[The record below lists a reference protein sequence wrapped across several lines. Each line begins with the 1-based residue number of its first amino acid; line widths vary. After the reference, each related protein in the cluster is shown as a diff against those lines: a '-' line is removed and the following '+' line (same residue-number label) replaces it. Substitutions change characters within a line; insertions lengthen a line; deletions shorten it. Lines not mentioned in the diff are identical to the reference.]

1 MKSRFKR
8 TINWKKNQT
17 KVSTERQN
25 QHLDFL
31 INPSFQGLNRLFVLS
46 LENKG
51 DRKVLTGYNLSNVEK
66 RITTLWLMEK
76 TFFDQTVKSNMRT
89 YDDIGKITTG
99 QGDDYTTGCLLDY
112 DYFKKYYKMKAID
125 LSKQQT
131 LDADPKAIQQINFT
145 GNLEQ
150 DNSAIMF
157 FIIEEAKKTVSYF
170 LQVTVKVLQFYFAL
184 I

>member
-66 RITTLWLMEK
+66 KITTLWLMEK

-99 QGDDYTTGCLLDY
+99 QGDDYTTGCLPDY

>member
-1 MKSRFKR
+1 MKSGFKR

-66 RITTLWLMEK
+66 KITTLWLMEK

-112 DYFKKYYKMKAID
+112 D
-125 LSKQQT
+125 
-131 LDADPKAIQQINFT
+131 
-145 GNLEQ
+145 
-150 DNSAIMF
+150 
-157 FIIEEAKKTVSYF
+157 
-170 LQVTVKVLQFYFAL
+170 
-184 I
+184 